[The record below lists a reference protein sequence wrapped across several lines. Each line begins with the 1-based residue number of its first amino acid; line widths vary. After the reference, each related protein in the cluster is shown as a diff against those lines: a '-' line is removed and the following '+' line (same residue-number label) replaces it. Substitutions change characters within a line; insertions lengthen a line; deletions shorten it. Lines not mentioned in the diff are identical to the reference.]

1 MQNTQCLSCSVKLHL
16 NIYIVCNL
24 SNLFDEQFFVLQ
36 CQATNKYL
44 YSMYPLCIDILSYH
58 LIHVSAYASACVTCW
73 TECQSTGCFPCHLSN
88 TYKQMSNASLQIL
101 SILVTHN
108 CPVDQSTVHACSGR
122 HSCHTEQEAS
132 NKQPSTSLDHRL
144 SSKRSRQ
151 TNPCKIK
158 TNWHRNMFIEEQVT
172 NAHPH
177 LSQPVVFFPKC

>member
-24 SNLFDEQFFVLQ
+24 SNLFDEQLFVLQ

-58 LIHVSAYASACVTCW
+58 LIHLSACASACVGCW

-144 SSKRSRQ
+144 SSKQSRQ

-158 TNWHRNMFIEEQVT
+158 TN
-172 NAHPH
+172 
-177 LSQPVVFFPKC
+177 